1 MIINKRKIIN
11 DPVHGF
17 ITIPYDILYDL
28 IEEPCFQRLRRIKQL
43 GLTHYVYPGALHT
56 RFHHALGAMHLMTE
70 AIHVLQSKGV
80 EITEA
85 EAKAATIAILLHDIG
100 HGPFSHAL
108 ENILIDVH
116 HEELSLGY
124 MEILNKKYD
133 GKLSLA
139 IKMFKGEYKKKF
151 LYQLISSQLDMDRL
165 DYLTRDSFYS
175 GVLEGSVG
183 YDRIIKMLN
192 VHNDNLVVEE
202 KGIYSVENL
211 LIARRFMYL
220 QVYLHK
226 TVISAEQMLVKIFL
240 RAKELIN
247 LGTEFNIS
255 SPLFWLLSGKY
266 KDSSVDLIYSEF
278 SRIDDNDIICALKE
292 FKLCEDLILRYLSST
307 LLNRKLLKVVFMS
320 ESKETN
326 DEESNIQFF
335 TKQGASKSALKNYLF
350 FKGVESTKNYE
361 LENEILILSKQEEVS
376 KLSSFGSVFITTK
389 AITKIFYCSPKS
401 IYVKY

>member
-1 MIINKRKIIN
+1 MRINKRKIIN

-70 AIHVLQSKGV
+70 AMHVLKSKGV
-80 EITEA
+80 EITEE

-108 ENILIDVH
+108 ENKLIDLH
-116 HEELSLGY
+116 HEDLSLGY
-124 MEILNKKYD
+124 MRLLDEKYE
-133 GKLSLA
+133 GQLGLA

-192 VHNDNLVVEE
+192 VHEDNLVVEE

-226 TVISAEQMLVKIFL
+226 TVISAEQMLVKIFE
-240 RAKELIN
+240 RAKELID
-247 LGTEFNIS
+247 LGEEFNVS
-255 SPLFWLLSGKY
+255 SPLFWFLSDKY
-266 KDSSVDLIYSEF
+266 KESTVDRIYSQF
-278 SRIDDNDIICALKE
+278 SRIDDNDVISALKV
-292 FKLCEDLILRYLSST
+292 FTMNEDIILRYLSST
-307 LLNRKLLKVVFMS
+307 LLNRKLLRLTLK
-320 ESKETN
+320 ESKEITK
-326 DEESNIQFF
+326 EESNIKYF
-335 TKQGASKSALKNYLF
+335 TNNGAKLSAVKNYLF
-350 FKGVESTKNYE
+350 FDVIESTKNYE
-361 LENEILILSKQEEVS
+361 LENEILILSKLGKVR
-376 KLSSFGSVFITTK
+376 KLSSYKSVYITTK
-389 AITKIFYCSPKS
+389 AITKKFYCSPKS
-401 IYVKY
+401 NHVKY